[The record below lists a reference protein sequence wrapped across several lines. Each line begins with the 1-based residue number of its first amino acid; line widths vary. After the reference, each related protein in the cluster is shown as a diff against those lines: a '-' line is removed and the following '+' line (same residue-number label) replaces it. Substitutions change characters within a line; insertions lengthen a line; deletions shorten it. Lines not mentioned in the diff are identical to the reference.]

1 MPIMNLE
8 MPLGNDPE
16 FIAWVPETLSSL
28 RPQARRLNLSFDRL
42 GDLDT
47 LAGRLQA
54 EVVKSNTV
62 VTWQALVGARSRGA

>member
-1 MPIMNLE
+1 MPTMNLE
-8 MPLGNDPE
+8 MPLGNDQE

>member
-1 MPIMNLE
+1 MGPGDSFQSTAAS
-8 MPLGNDPE
+8 PAPH
-16 FIAWVPETLSSL
+16 
-28 RPQARRLNLSFDRL
+28 SFDRL